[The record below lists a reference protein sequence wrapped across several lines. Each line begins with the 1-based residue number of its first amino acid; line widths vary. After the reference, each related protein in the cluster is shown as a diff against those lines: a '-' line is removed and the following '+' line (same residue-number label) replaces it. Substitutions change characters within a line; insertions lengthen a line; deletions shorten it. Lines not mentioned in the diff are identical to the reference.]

1 MEEYLYTLQNT
12 ALFAG
17 LPPRQLREAL
27 ACLGAKKRS
36 YGKGEAIF
44 HAGQRISCMGVLLC
58 GQVHIQRD
66 DYWGNRSLLAEISPG
81 ELFGEAYAVGDEPMC
96 NDVVACRESTVLLMD
111 ADRLL
116 APCTAACGLHVQL
129 LHRLFSIFAQKN
141 RVLAQKLGCLSQRTT
156 REKLLYYLSEQAEKA
171 GGESFSIPFNRQQL
185 ADYLSVDRSAMCTE
199 LGRMRRDGLIDFRR
213 SCFVL
218 K

>member
-81 ELFGEAYAVGDEPMC
+81 ELFGEAYAVGEEPMC

-141 RVLAQKLGCLSQRTT
+141 RAFHSAPHGKNCCTIFPSRQKR
-156 REKLLYYLSEQAEKA
+156 RA
-171 GGESFSIPFNRQQL
+171 GKVFQFPLIASSWQITSRWTAAPCVQSW
-185 ADYLSVDRSAMCTE
+185 AACAAM
-199 LGRMRRDGLIDFRR
+199 G
-213 SCFVL
+213 
-218 K
+218 

>member
-1 MEEYLYTLQNT
+1 MEEYLHMLQNT

-81 ELFGEAYAVGDEPMC
+81 ELFGEAYAVGEEPMC

-129 LHRLFSIFAQKN
+129 SAPSVFHI
-141 RVLAQKLGCLSQRTT
+141 C
-156 REKLLYYLSEQAEKA
+156 AEKPCIGAEA
-171 GGESFSIPFNRQQL
+171 GVPFTAHHTGKTAVLSFR
-185 ADYLSVDRSAMCTE
+185 A
-199 LGRMRRDGLIDFRR
+199 GRKGGRGKFFHSL
-213 SCFVL
+213 
-218 K
+218 